1 MLGTCQSQNLEP
13 NDKTLGRKIMKIV
26 LKVKKDNEGD
36 DFSFYL
42 GFGEGR
48 GISDWCFVSKFYLM
62 TTDEQIKRCP
72 ILVKF
77 CKRMRIKIIT
87 GDEFYKMG

>member
-1 MLGTCQSQNLEP
+1 
-13 NDKTLGRKIMKIV
+13 MKIV
-26 LKVKKDNEGD
+26 LKVKKDNEGDD